1 MFDADYKCFLM
12 ARGQGWEPGEEAETD
27 LERREETGGLRRET
41 ELTSEPGDRT
51 ERGRLGTSPHKYS
64 QPGIHSTHAANCHH
78 YMQLGLLWILQQ
90 VSQQL
95 R

>member
-1 MFDADYKCFLM
+1 M

-64 QPGIHSTHAANCHH
+64 QP
-78 YMQLGLLWILQQ
+78 
-90 VSQQL
+90 
-95 R
+95 